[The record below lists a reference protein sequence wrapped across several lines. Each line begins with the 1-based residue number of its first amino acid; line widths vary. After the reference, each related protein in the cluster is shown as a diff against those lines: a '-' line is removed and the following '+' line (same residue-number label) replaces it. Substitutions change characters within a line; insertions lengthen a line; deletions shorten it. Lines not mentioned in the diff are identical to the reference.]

1 MTHYFITRA
10 IVEVAAVQSQ
20 DSEAPD
26 VTGALWEHALSIRDL
41 LKYEFFFATK
51 HEFDEEIRFE
61 ASLAV
66 PGWREGELSASD
78 VASGIGSLPLLL
90 AHRVI
95 GPFLEAYL
103 VVADRLAT
111 REPAAP
117 VDRDSL
123 VAESL
128 GVARQRWLQQQL
140 HSPESIS
147 KDLMNGAVTARRQPG
162 PAGPGR

>member
-1 MTHYFITRA
+1 M
-10 IVEVAAVQSQ
+10 
-20 DSEAPD
+20 
-26 VTGALWEHALSIRDL
+26 TGALWEHALAIRDL

-51 HEFDEEIRFE
+51 REFDEEIRAE
-61 ASLAV
+61 AALAV
-66 PGWREGELSASD
+66 PGWREGELSAERPGRGLG
-78 VASGIGSLPLLL
+78 ACRLLL

-117 VDRDSL
+117 VDQDSL

-128 GVARQRWLQQQL
+128 GVRPAALAPAC
-140 HSPESIS
+140 SC
-147 KDLMNGAVTARRQPG
+147 TARSRSP
-162 PAGPGR
+162 RT